1 MDDFVNTSSLTGASH
16 IDDQSEVPVDEVEEP
31 ETTGR
36 KTPRILARLFEA
48 VLVLRDFFMLLI
60 GLLLDE
66 RVDRKVKIFVG
77 SVIAYI
83 ISPIDFIPDLLGGL
97 FGLADDFVLTAFAL
111 NVLMNWVDPEI
122 VLSHWRGKKDL
133 LSTVQKGIR
142 NAEILVPE
150 AILKKIQAWIGKRAP
165 EGLVPVQVA
174 PTVAPAPETEET
186 ESKPPKKKRTTR
198 SRKSTQ

>member
-1 MDDFVNTSSLTGASH
+1 MSDYVSASALTGASH
-16 IDDQSEVPVDEVEEP
+16 IDSDPEMPVEETESP
-31 ETTGR
+31 RR
-36 KTPRILARLFEA
+36 KTPRIVARLFEA
-48 VLVLRDFFMLLI
+48 VFVLRDFFLLLVGI
-60 GLLLDE
+60 LLDE

-111 NVLMNWVDPEI
+111 NVLMNWIDPEI
-122 VLSHWRGKKDL
+122 VASHWRGKKDL

-165 EGLVPVQVA
+165 EGLVPVVVV
-174 PTVAPAPETEET
+174 PVTPPAT
-186 ESKPPKKKRTTR
+186 ESTETTTTKKKRSTR

>member
-1 MDDFVNTSSLTGASH
+1 M
-16 IDDQSEVPVDEVEEP
+16 EKP
-31 ETTGR
+31 R
-36 KTPRILARLFEA
+36 WKTPRIVARLFEA

-122 VLSHWRGKKDL
+122 VVSHWRGKKDL

-165 EGLVPVQVA
+165 EGLVPVQV
-174 PTVAPAPETEET
+174 VPAAAAAREQSET
-186 ESKPPKKKRTTR
+186 KPPKKKRATR

>member
-1 MDDFVNTSSLTGASH
+1 MDDFVNTSALTGASH
-16 IDDQSEVPVDEVEEP
+16 IDDQEDQSDIPVEET
-31 ETTGR
+31 ETRPR
-36 KTPRILARLFEA
+36 KTPRIVARLFDA
-48 VLVLRDFFMLLI
+48 VLVLRDFFLLLI

-122 VLSHWRGKKDL
+122 VTSHWRGKKDL
-133 LSTVQKGIR
+133 LTTVQKGIR

-165 EGLVPVQVA
+165 EGLVPVQVVPAA
-174 PTVAPAPETEET
+174 PPVAEQNETT
-186 ESKPPKKKRTTR
+186 ASPKKKRTTR

>member
-1 MDDFVNTSSLTGASH
+1 MSDYVSTSSLTGASH
-16 IDDQSEVPVDEVEEP
+16 IDNDPEIPVEETEKP
-31 ETTGR
+31 LR

-48 VLVLRDFFMLLI
+48 VLVLRDFFLLLI
-60 GLLLDE
+60 GVLLDE

-122 VLSHWRGKKDL
+122 VTSHWRGKKDL

-142 NAEILVPE
+142 NSEILVPE

-174 PTVAPAPETEET
+174 PATAPAPEQTET
-186 ESKPPKKKRTTR
+186 TPPKKKRTTR

>member
-1 MDDFVNTSSLTGASH
+1 MSDYVSASSLTGASH
-16 IDDQSEVPVDEVEEP
+16 IDNDPEMPVEETESP
-31 ETTGR
+31 RR
-36 KTPRILARLFEA
+36 KTPRIVARLFEA
-48 VLVLRDFFMLLI
+48 VLVLRDFFLLLV

-111 NVLMNWVDPEI
+111 NVLMNWIDPEI
-122 VLSHWRGKKDL
+122 VASHWRGKKDL

-165 EGLVPVQVA
+165 EGLVPVVVVPA
-174 PTVAPAPETEET
+174 TPPAPESTET
-186 ESKPPKKKRTTR
+186 TTTKKKRSTR

>member
-1 MDDFVNTSSLTGASH
+1 MNDFVNTSALTGASH
-16 IDDQSEVPVDEVEEP
+16 IDDEDEQSEILVEETEKP
-31 ETTGR
+31 RR
-36 KTPRILARLFEA
+36 KTPRIVARLFEA
-48 VLVLRDFFMLLI
+48 VLVLRDFFLLLI

-122 VLSHWRGKKDL
+122 VVSHWRGKKDL

-150 AILKKIQAWIGKRAP
+150 AILKKIQAWIGKRTP
-165 EGLVPVQVA
+165 EGLVPVQAAPAAA
-174 PTVAPAPETEET
+174 PTPEQSET
-186 ESKPPKKKRTTR
+186 TPPKKKRSTR

>member
-1 MDDFVNTSSLTGASH
+1 MDDFISTSSLTGASH
-16 IDDQSEVPVDEVEEP
+16 IDDQSDIPVEDTESSP
-31 ETTGR
+31 R
-36 KTPRILARLFEA
+36 KTPRIVARLFEA
-48 VLVLRDFFMLLI
+48 VLVLRDFFLLLI

-66 RVDRKVKIFVG
+66 RVDRKVKIFVA

-122 VLSHWRGKKDL
+122 VVSHWRGKKDL

-165 EGLVPVQVA
+165 EGLVPVQA
-174 PTVAPAPETEET
+174 APATAPAA
-186 ESKPPKKKRTTR
+186 ESTDTTTKKRKRTTR

>member
-1 MDDFVNTSSLTGASH
+1 MDDFVNTSALTGASH
-16 IDDQSEVPVDEVEEP
+16 IDDQNDQSEIPVEEM
-31 ETTGR
+31 ETPRR
-36 KTPRILARLFEA
+36 KTPRIVARLFEA
-48 VLVLRDFFMLLI
+48 VLVLRDFFLLLI

-122 VLSHWRGKKDL
+122 VTSHWRGKKDL
-133 LSTVQKGIR
+133 LATVQKGIR

-174 PTVAPAPETEET
+174 PAAPPVPEQTET
-186 ESKPPKKKRTTR
+186 TAPPKKKRTTR

>member
-1 MDDFVNTSSLTGASH
+1 MSDYVRTSSLTGSSH
-16 IDDQSEVPVDEVEEP
+16 IDDDPEIPVEEIEKP
-31 ETTGR
+31 LR
-36 KTPRILARLFEA
+36 KTPRIVARLFEA
-48 VLVLRDFFMLLI
+48 ALVLRNFFLLLI

-122 VLSHWRGKKDL
+122 VSSHWRGKKDL

-165 EGLVPVQVA
+165 EGLVPVQVVPA
-174 PTVAPAPETEET
+174 TAAAPESTET
-186 ESKPPKKKRTTR
+186 ETTTTKKKGFKRR
-198 SRKSTQ
+198 HKSTQ

>member
-1 MDDFVNTSSLTGASH
+1 MSDYVSASSLTRASH
-16 IDDQSEVPVDEVEEP
+16 IDSDPEMPVEETESP
-31 ETTGR
+31 RR
-36 KTPRILARLFEA
+36 KTPRIVARLFEA
-48 VLVLRDFFMLLI
+48 VLVLRDFFLLLI

-77 SVIAYI
+77 SVLAYI

-111 NVLMNWVDPEI
+111 NVLMNWIDPEI
-122 VLSHWRGKKDL
+122 VASHWRGKKDL

-165 EGLVPVQVA
+165 EGLVPVVVV
-174 PTVAPAPETEET
+174 PVSPPST
-186 ESKPPKKKRTTR
+186 ESTETTTTKKKRSTR

>member
-1 MDDFVNTSSLTGASH
+1 MDDIISASSLTGASH
-16 IDDQSEVPVDEVEEP
+16 IDDQSDIPVEETEIP
-31 ETTGR
+31 RR
-36 KTPRILARLFEA
+36 KTPRIVTRLFEA
-48 VLVLRDFFMLLI
+48 VLVLRDFFLLLI

-122 VLSHWRGKKDL
+122 VVSHWRGKKDL

-165 EGLVPVQVA
+165 EGLVPVQAA
-174 PTVAPAPETEET
+174 PATAPAPEST
-186 ESKPPKKKRTTR
+186 ESTTTKKKRTTR

>member
-1 MDDFVNTSSLTGASH
+1 MDDFVNTSALTGASH
-16 IDDQSEVPVDEVEEP
+16 IDDQDDQSEIPVEEMEKP
-31 ETTGR
+31 RR
-36 KTPRILARLFEA
+36 KTPRIVARLFEA

-122 VLSHWRGKKDL
+122 VTSHWRGKKDL
-133 LSTVQKGIR
+133 LTTVQKGIR

-165 EGLVPVQVA
+165 EGLVPVQVVPAAA
-174 PTVAPAPETEET
+174 PVPEENET
-186 ESKPPKKKRTTR
+186 AAPPKKKRTTR
-198 SRKSTQ
+198 SRKSNQ

>member
-1 MDDFVNTSSLTGASH
+1 MSDYVSASSLTGASH
-16 IDDQSEVPVDEVEEP
+16 IDSDQEMPVEETESP
-31 ETTGR
+31 RR
-36 KTPRILARLFEA
+36 KTPRIVARLFEA
-48 VLVLRDFFMLLI
+48 VLVLRDFFLLLI

-97 FGLADDFVLTAFAL
+97 FGLADDFVLTAFAI
-111 NVLMNWVDPEI
+111 NVLMNWIDPEI
-122 VLSHWRGKKDL
+122 VASHWRGKKDL

-150 AILKKIQAWIGKRAP
+150 AILKKIQAWIGKRTP
-165 EGLVPVQVA
+165 EGLVPVQVVPA
-174 PTVAPAPETEET
+174 TPPAPESAET
-186 ESKPPKKKRTTR
+186 TTTKKKRSTR

>member
-1 MDDFVNTSSLTGASH
+1 MSDYVRTSSLTGASN
-16 IDDQSEVPVDEVEEP
+16 IDNDPEIPVEETEKP
-31 ETTGR
+31 LR

-48 VLVLRDFFMLLI
+48 VLVLRDFFLLLI
-60 GLLLDE
+60 GVLLDE

-122 VLSHWRGKKDL
+122 VTSHWRGKKDL

-142 NAEILVPE
+142 NSEILVPE

-174 PTVAPAPETEET
+174 PATPPTPEQTET
-186 ESKPPKKKRTTR
+186 TPPKKKRTTR

>member
-1 MDDFVNTSSLTGASH
+1 MDDLNTSALTGASH
-16 IDDQSEVPVDEVEEP
+16 IDDQEDDQSEIPVEEMERP
-31 ETTGR
+31 RR
-36 KTPRILARLFEA
+36 KTPRIVARLFEA
-48 VLVLRDFFMLLI
+48 VLILRDFFLLLI

-83 ISPIDFIPDLLGGL
+83 VSPIDFIPDLLGGL

-111 NVLMNWVDPEI
+111 NVLMNWIDPEI

-133 LSTVQKGIR
+133 LTTVQKGIR

-165 EGLVPVQVA
+165 EGLVPVQVVPAAA
-174 PTVAPAPETEET
+174 PVPEQSET
-186 ESKPPKKKRTTR
+186 TTPPKKKRTTR
-198 SRKSTQ
+198 SRKSNQ

>member
-1 MDDFVNTSSLTGASH
+1 MSDYVSAAPLTGASH
-16 IDDQSEVPVDEVEEP
+16 IDDDPEMPVEETESP
-31 ETTGR
+31 RR
-36 KTPRILARLFEA
+36 KTPRLVARLFEA
-48 VLVLRDFFMLLI
+48 VLVLRDFFLLLVGI
-60 GLLLDE
+60 LLDE

-111 NVLMNWVDPEI
+111 NVLMNWIDPEI
-122 VLSHWRGKKDL
+122 VASHWRGKKDL

-165 EGLVPVQVA
+165 EGLVPVVVV
-174 PTVAPAPETEET
+174 PVSPPAT
-186 ESKPPKKKRTTR
+186 ESTETTTTKKKRPTR

>member
-1 MDDFVNTSSLTGASH
+1 MDDIISASSLAGASH
-16 IDDQSEVPVDEVEEP
+16 IDDQSDIPVEETEIP
-31 ETTGR
+31 RR
-36 KTPRILARLFEA
+36 KTPRIVARLFEA
-48 VLVLRDFFMLLI
+48 IMVLRDFFLLLI

-122 VLSHWRGKKDL
+122 VVSHWRGKKDL

-165 EGLVPVQVA
+165 EGLVPVQAA
-174 PTVAPAPETEET
+174 PATAPAPEST
-186 ESKPPKKKRTTR
+186 ESTTTKKKRTTR

>member
-1 MDDFVNTSSLTGASH
+1 MSDYVSTSSLTGASH
-16 IDDQSEVPVDEVEEP
+16 IDNDPEIPVEETEKP
-31 ETTGR
+31 LR

-48 VLVLRDFFMLLI
+48 VLVLRDFFLLLI

-122 VLSHWRGKKDL
+122 VTSHWRGKKDL
-133 LSTVQKGIR
+133 LATVQKGIR

-165 EGLVPVQVA
+165 EGLVPVQVTPA
-174 PTVAPAPETEET
+174 TAPAPEQTET
-186 ESKPPKKKRTTR
+186 TPPKKKRTTR

>member
-1 MDDFVNTSSLTGASH
+1 MSDYVSASPLTGASH
-16 IDDQSEVPVDEVEEP
+16 IDNDPEMLVEETESP
-31 ETTGR
+31 RR
-36 KTPRILARLFEA
+36 KTPRLVARLFEA
-48 VLVLRDFFMLLI
+48 VLVLRDFFLLLVGI
-60 GLLLDE
+60 LLDE

-111 NVLMNWVDPEI
+111 NVLMNWIDPEI
-122 VLSHWRGKKDL
+122 VASHWRGKKDL

-165 EGLVPVQVA
+165 EGLVPVVVV
-174 PTVAPAPETEET
+174 PVTPPAT
-186 ESKPPKKKRTTR
+186 ESTETTTTKKKRSTR

>member
-1 MDDFVNTSSLTGASH
+1 MSDIVSASSLTGASH
-16 IDDQSEVPVDEVEEP
+16 IDDEP
-31 ETTGR
+31 EIPVVETESPRR
-36 KTPRILARLFEA
+36 KTPRILVRLFEA
-48 VLVLRDFFMLLI
+48 VLVLRDFFLLLI

-122 VLSHWRGKKDL
+122 VTSHWRGKKDL

-165 EGLVPVQVA
+165 EGLVPVQPVPATA
-174 PTVAPAPETEET
+174 PVPESTET
-186 ESKPPKKKRTTR
+186 TTTKRKRSTR